1 MVHHRMLP
9 HPPNEPSTVESVVAV
24 LRERPRGTALVVE
37 EDLNT
42 ALDDPENDRRGT
54 EITAALTEEGLE
66 DMTVHFLPCWR
77 I

>member
-1 MVHHRMLP
+1 M
-9 HPPNEPSTVESVVAV
+9 
-24 LRERPRGTALVVE
+24 LRERPQGTSLVVA